1 MSAITTASLAP
12 NNKPEPSRVP
22 LPKLEIPKFWGGDAL
37 QWKSFWDQYNATIHS
52 STVISNIEKFN
63 YLKNL
68 LTGYALE
75 SIPSLS
81 LTDSNYE
88 RAIDLLKDH
97 FNNPQILVSSYMKV
111 LATLPKVYSMKHV
124 AELRDLYNEIEN
136 SVTSLKDC
144 NVPTDTYGNLLIR
157 VIFERIPQELKVIIS
172 RSLKMNAWNLENLL
186 EVFKQE
192 LMVRETC
199 FVVSSSENQDREED
213 CFLHQKHFKHVL
225 TEEKTKK

>member
-1 MSAITTASLAP
+1 M
-12 NNKPEPSRVP
+12 
-22 LPKLEIPKFWGGDAL
+22 
-37 QWKSFWDQYNATIHS
+37 
-52 STVISNIEKFN
+52 
-63 YLKNL
+63 

-88 RAIDLLKDH
+88 RAIDLLKNH

-111 LATLPKVYSMKHV
+111 LAILPKVYSMKHV

-172 RSLKMNAWNLENLL
+172 RSLKMNVWNLENLL

-199 FVVSSSENQDREED
+199 FVVSSSGNQDREED